1 MPCQNS
7 ASRWTAC
14 GWKSK
19 LAGLAGAAKTGW
31 LGFQFPPS
39 SQPGWRKCG
48 GLKVKSA
55 YTQPSHHH
63 LLGWDA
69 KVSVW
74 KVQGDGEGHF
84 WLINYGELN
93 LLLSWALMR
102 LDLFCSL
109 SINSVSEAVLYGNPP
124 SGPDRFVWGWGNFQI
139 LRGFFSWTL
148 TWICCFMD
156 IFWWIYTLYINR
168 LLLDVEDTVYIT
180 LLFSLF
186 FYSRLWWNSI
196 VTYTVPSTRSKIL

>member
-1 MPCQNS
+1 MLITQLYINDLRNIVIISLIHSHFPLSLWRDDNLHVFYTKEEKPTLLQPENLLCPQHICYKFDTEFMPCQNS
-7 ASRWTAC
+7 ASRWTAF

-55 YTQPSHHH
+55 YTQPSHHQ

-93 LLLSWALMR
+93 LLFELS
-102 LDLFCSL
+102 SY
-109 SINSVSEAVLYGNPP
+109 EAW
-124 SGPDRFVWGWGNFQI
+124 FV
-139 LRGFFSWTL
+139 
-148 TWICCFMD
+148 
-156 IFWWIYTLYINR
+156 
-168 LLLDVEDTVYIT
+168 
-180 LLFSLF
+180 LLF
-186 FYSRLWWNSI
+186 
-196 VTYTVPSTRSKIL
+196 VH